1 MNYKKLVYFST
12 IVFILFSSC
21 SNDEEG
27 CLDVQATNFD
37 VTADV
42 ACNSCCT
49 YPELSFRVNH
59 IYTDSANFIL
69 DATYLDAIDSPFTV
83 SSAQMYISDVQLI
96 RADGTGVGV
105 TDNLTL
111 TFSDNTT
118 SVIEDNFLFV
128 RKSIGNYTS
137 GTIGNISTEGKFE
150 KIRFNVGVNP
160 TANHAQISNMPDGH
174 ALAEQTESMHL
185 DINDGYIFTKLQIV
199 TDTTSTDFTIYEISG
214 DGSLTTIELDYPLN
228 IDAGFDISLIVN
240 MDYNILFSNIDFQN
254 DDETSIT
261 SKLQNN
267 ISNAFSVS
275 Q

>member
-1 MNYKKLVYFST
+1 M
-12 IVFILFSSC
+12 LFSSC

-27 CLDVQATNFD
+27 CLDIQATNFD

-49 YPELSFRVNH
+49 YPALSFRVNH
-59 IYTDSANFIL
+59 IYTDSLNFTL

-83 SSAQMYISDVQLI
+83 SSAQMYISDVQLV
-96 RADGTGVGV
+96 RADGSSVGV
-105 TDNLTL
+105 TDELTL

-118 SVIEDNFLFV
+118 SVVEDNFLFV

-137 GTIGNISTEGKFE
+137 GTIGSINTEGTFE

-160 TANHAQISNMPDGH
+160 TANHAEISAMPDGH
-174 ALAEQTESMHL
+174 ALAGQTESMHI
-185 DINDGYIFTKLQIV
+185 DINEGYIFTKLQIV
-199 TDTTSTDFTIYEISG
+199 TDTTSTDFTTYEISS
-214 DGSLTTIELDYPLN
+214 DVNLITIELDYPLN

-240 MDYNILFSNIDFQN
+240 MDYNILFNDIDFQN
-254 DDETSIT
+254 DDESSII
-261 SKLQNN
+261 SKLTNN
-267 ISNAFSVS
+267 MSNAFSVS